1 MTNSITCQN
10 CGAAVT
16 LDQAV
21 TKQIESARATLEKQ
35 YADKNQKK
43 LAEIE
48 VKTKQLAEAG
58 KKIDEQVA
66 QKVEAEKKQ
75 LWVIA
80 QQKASEKI
88 EEKYALEMKDL
99 KSQALEQ
106 KKKIQ
111 DAQEKELELRKKTR
125 ELEAK
130 EKNIELELERKL
142 DTERKKISLQAKED
156 LSEEFRKKIT
166 ERDQREAQ
174 MRKQI
179 EELKR
184 RSEQGSMQLQGDAQ
198 ENDLKRILLDNF
210 PFDIIEDVP
219 TGIRGAD
226 LIQTVRNEYGQ
237 KSGIIL
243 WESKNTKNWVN
254 DWTKKLK
261 DDQAEIKAHVSV
273 IATTA
278 MPDDIKVFG
287 IKDGVWVVEY
297 KFALA
302 LVQSLRFHLIAL
314 NKVENSLEGRDE
326 KMQFLY
332 KYLSGPQF
340 KNRIENIVSAFTSM
354 KDSLDKEKRAMNR
367 IWQNREKELER
378 VIHNTSGLYGDM
390 QGMIA
395 IPTIQA
401 LELPGEDLDTL
412 V

>member
-10 CGAAVT
+10 CGAVVT

-21 TKQIESARATLEKQ
+21 TKQIETARQALEQK
-35 YADKNQKK
+35 YALENQKK
-43 LAEIE
+43 ITEIE
-48 VKTKQLAEAG
+48 NQKKQLLEAE
-58 KKIDEQVA
+58 KNIHEQVA
-66 QKVEAEKKQ
+66 KKVEAEKKQ
-75 LWVIA
+75 LWAIA
-80 QQKASEKI
+80 QTKAAEKV
-88 EEKYALEMKDL
+88 EEKYSLEMKDL
-99 KSQALEQ
+99 KAQAAEQ
-106 KKKIQ
+106 KKRLEA
-111 DAQEKELELRKKTR
+111 AQTQELELRKKTR
-125 ELEAK
+125 ELEEK
-130 EKNIELELERKL
+130 EKNMALELERQL
-142 DTERKKISLQAKED
+142 DEARKKISLQAKEE
-156 LSEEFRKKIT
+156 LSEEFRKKLS
-166 ERDQREAQ
+166 ERDQREEQ

-198 ENDLKRILLDNF
+198 ENDLKRLLCDNF

-226 LIQTVRNEYGQ
+226 LIQTVRNEYGRP
-237 KSGIIL
+237 SGIIL

-261 DDQAEIKAHVSV
+261 DDQAETKAHLAV

-278 MPDDIKVFG
+278 MPDDIQVFG
-287 IKDGVWVVEY
+287 MKDGVWVVEY
-297 KFALA
+297 KFAIA

-332 KYLSGPQF
+332 QYLSGPQF
-340 KNRIENIVSAFTSM
+340 KNRIENIVSAFSSM

-395 IPTIQA
+395 IPTIPA
-401 LELPGEDLDTL
+401 LELPGDDLDTL

>member
-1 MTNSITCQN
+1 
-10 CGAAVT
+10 
-16 LDQAV
+16 
-21 TKQIESARATLEKQ
+21 
-35 YADKNQKK
+35 
-43 LAEIE
+43 
-48 VKTKQLAEAG
+48 
-58 KKIDEQVA
+58 
-66 QKVEAEKKQ
+66 
-75 LWVIA
+75 
-80 QQKASEKI
+80 
-88 EEKYALEMKDL
+88 MKDL